1 MSAPGRAERLLQDPA
16 PTSGEIQDLVAPR
29 LAAVEALFR
38 EKLASPVR
46 IVREI
51 GSFLAEGGGKRVR
64 PTLHLL
70 SADLVGYRGPHA
82 VLLAA
87 VLEYIHSATLI
98 HDDIIDEAATR
109 RGRPSVNRR
118 WGNNLTVLF
127 GDYLFAKAMEMALQ
141 AGSLRI
147 MERLAE
153 VTLRMAEGEML
164 QTRYA
169 GNLDLTEAEYLD
181 LVERKTAALFAC
193 CCETAGILAAVDAE
207 RERALRRYG
216 RHVGMAFQ
224 IVDDLLDVTGDA
236 ERLGK
241 PAGSDLREGKVTL
254 AVIDLLGSAS
264 PAGARARTLAR
275 GVMDDGRPDAP
286 ECAELTDLLRESG
299 ALKRAQVRAQQHA
312 AQAVSEL
319 ATFADGPAKRAL
331 AAVPDF
337 LLTRDR

>member
-1 MSAPGRAERLLQDPA
+1 
-16 PTSGEIQDLVAPR
+16 
-29 LAAVEALFR
+29 
-38 EKLASPVR
+38 
-46 IVREI
+46 
-51 GSFLAEGGGKRVR
+51 
-64 PTLHLL
+64 
-70 SADLVGYRGPHA
+70 VGYRGPHA

-193 CCETAGILAAVDAE
+193 CCETRGSW
-207 RERALRRYG
+207 
-216 RHVGMAFQ
+216 
-224 IVDDLLDVTGDA
+224 
-236 ERLGK
+236 
-241 PAGSDLREGKVTL
+241 PAWMR
-254 AVIDLLGSAS
+254 SAS
-264 PAGARARTLAR
+264 
-275 GVMDDGRPDAP
+275 GR
-286 ECAELTDLLRESG
+286 SG
-299 ALKRAQVRAQQHA
+299 ATAGTWGWPSR
-312 AQAVSEL
+312 SW
-319 ATFADGPAKRAL
+319 T
-331 AAVPDF
+331 
-337 LLTRDR
+337 TSST

>member
-1 MSAPGRAERLLQDPA
+1 LSVPGPAERLLQDAA
-16 PTSGEIQDLVAPR
+16 PTSAEIHELVAAR
-29 LAAVEALFR
+29 LDAVETLFR
-38 EKLASPVR
+38 DNLASPIR

-70 SADLVGYRGPHA
+70 AADLAGYRGPND
-82 VLLAA
+82 VLLGA

-147 MERLAE
+147 MGCLAE

-169 GNLDLTEAEYLD
+169 GRLDLTEPEYLD

-193 CCETAGILAAVDAE
+193 CCETAAVLAGAGTDQ
-207 RERALRRYG
+207 ERALRRYG
-216 RHVGMAFQ
+216 HHVGMAFQ

-236 ERLGK
+236 KRLGK

-254 AVIDLLGSAS
+254 ALIDLLRSGS
-264 PAGARARTLAR
+264 ARARSLAR
-275 GVMDDGRPDAP
+275 AVVEDGGEDAP
-286 ECAELTDLLRESG
+286 ELPELTALLRESG
-299 ALKRAQVRAQQHA
+299 ALARAQLRARQHA
-312 AQAVSEL
+312 TEAVAEL
-319 ATFADGPAKRAL
+319 GAFPESPARRAL
-331 AAVPDF
+331 AAVPD
-337 LLTRDR
+337 LLILRDR

>member
-1 MSAPGRAERLLQDPA
+1 
-16 PTSGEIQDLVAPR
+16 
-29 LAAVEALFR
+29 
-38 EKLASPVR
+38 
-46 IVREI
+46 
-51 GSFLAEGGGKRVR
+51 
-64 PTLHLL
+64 
-70 SADLVGYRGPHA
+70 
-82 VLLAA
+82 
-87 VLEYIHSATLI
+87 
-98 HDDIIDEAATR
+98 
-109 RGRPSVNRR
+109 
-118 WGNNLTVLF
+118 
-127 GDYLFAKAMEMALQ
+127 
-141 AGSLRI
+141 

-193 CCETAGILAAVDAE
+193 CCETAGILAGVDAGL
-207 RERALRRYG
+207 ERALRRYG

-254 AVIDLLGSAS
+254 ALIDLLGSAS
-264 PAGARARTLAR
+264 PAAARARTLAR
-275 GVMDDGRPDAP
+275 RVMDEDAP
-286 ECAELTDLLRESG
+286 ECAELTGLLRESG

-312 AQAVSEL
+312 AQAVAEL
-319 ATFADGPAKRAL
+319 ASFADGPARRAL

>member
-1 MSAPGRAERLLQDPA
+1 MFRERLLQDPA
-16 PTSGEIQDLVAPR
+16 PTAAGIHDLVASR
-29 LAAVEALFR
+29 LEQVEALFR
-38 EKLASPVR
+38 ENLASPVR
-46 IVREI
+46 IVGEI

-70 SADLVGYRGPHA
+70 AADLVGYRGPNA
-82 VLLAA
+82 VLLGT

-127 GDYLFAKAMEMALQ
+127 GDYLFAKAMEMALE
-141 AGSLRI
+141 AESLAI

-193 CCETAGILAAVDAE
+193 CCETAGILAGVDADA
-207 RERALRRYG
+207 ERALRRYG
-216 RHVGMAFQ
+216 RNVGMAFQ

-236 ERLGK
+236 VRLGK

-254 AVIDLLGSAS
+254 GLIDLLRSDT
-264 PAGARARTLAR
+264 PAAVRARALAR
-275 GVMDDGRPDAP
+275 RVVEEGRPEAP
-286 ECAELTDLLRESG
+286 ELAELTAMLRESG

-319 ATFADGPAKRAL
+319 SAFEDGPARRAL
-331 AAVPDF
+331 AAVPD
-337 LLTRDR
+337 LLIFRDH

>member
-16 PTSGEIQDLVAPR
+16 PTPAEIHELVAER
-29 LAAVEALFR
+29 LDAVEALFR
-38 EKLASPVR
+38 DNLASPVR

-70 SADLVGYRGPHA
+70 ASDLVGYRGPHA

-193 CCETAGILAAVDAE
+193 CCETAGILAGVDAQA
-207 RERALRRYG
+207 ERALRRYG

-254 AVIDLLGSAS
+254 ALIDLLGSSSSA
-264 PAGARARTLAR
+264 AARARTLAR
-275 GVMDDGRPDAP
+275 RVMDEGRPDAP
-286 ECAELTDLLRESG
+286 ECAELTALLRESG
-299 ALKRAQVRAQQHA
+299 ALKRAQLRAQQHA
-312 AQAVSEL
+312 SQAVEEL
-319 ATFADGPAKRAL
+319 SSFSDGPARRAL

-337 LLTRDR
+337 LLNRDR

>member
-1 MSAPGRAERLLQDPA
+1 MFRERLLQDPA
-16 PTSGEIQDLVAPR
+16 PTAAGIHDLVASR
-29 LAAVEALFR
+29 LEQVEALFR
-38 EKLASPVR
+38 ENLASPVR
-46 IVREI
+46 IVGEI

-70 SADLVGYRGPHA
+70 AADLVGYRGPNA
-82 VLLAA
+82 VLLGT

-127 GDYLFAKAMEMALQ
+127 GDYLFAKAMEMALE
-141 AGSLRI
+141 AESLAI

-193 CCETAGILAAVDAE
+193 CCETAGILAGVDADA
-207 RERALRRYG
+207 ERALRRYG
-216 RHVGMAFQ
+216 RNVGMAFQ
-224 IVDDLLDVTGDA
+224 IVDDLLDFTG
-236 ERLGK
+236 EEVVLGK
-241 PAGSDLREGKVTL
+241 PVGGDLQEGKMTL
-254 AVIDLLGSAS
+254 PVIHLLSRGDQRAQALIRKAVLERMLTLEEWREIRTLLVQHRSIEYARRAAS
-264 PAGARARTLAR
+264 DYVERARKALYAFPPSESR
-275 GVMDDGRPDAP
+275 DALMFLPDYVI
-286 ECAELTDLLRESG
+286 S
-299 ALKRAQVRAQQHA
+299 
-312 AQAVSEL
+312 
-319 ATFADGPAKRAL
+319 
-331 AAVPDF
+331 
-337 LLTRDR
+337 RDR

>member
-1 MSAPGRAERLLQDPA
+1 LSASGRAERLLQDPA
-16 PTSGEIQDLVAPR
+16 PTSAEIHELVAER
-29 LAAVEALFR
+29 LDAVEALFR
-38 EKLASPVR
+38 DNLASPVR

-70 SADLVGYRGPHA
+70 ASDLVGYRGPHA

-153 VTLRMAEGEML
+153 VTLPPVAHARVLAISTVSRTERTLGGIGVGSTRAML
-164 QTRYA
+164 LQKLPAARCK
-169 GNLDLTEAEYLD
+169 
-181 LVERKTAALFAC
+181 VEFLFRHCAL
-193 CCETAGILAAVDAE
+193 GL
-207 RERALRRYG
+207 
-216 RHVGMAFQ
+216 
-224 IVDDLLDVTGDA
+224 
-236 ERLGK
+236 
-241 PAGSDLREGKVTL
+241 
-254 AVIDLLGSAS
+254 
-264 PAGARARTLAR
+264 ARAGHVFTDFQLTKANVVALVVVARIPASLAHPR
-275 GVMDDGRPDAP
+275 
-286 ECAELTDLLRESG
+286 
-299 ALKRAQVRAQQHA
+299 
-312 AQAVSEL
+312 
-319 ATFADGPAKRAL
+319 
-331 AAVPDF
+331 
-337 LLTRDR
+337 